1 MTAVE
6 SPAAATG
13 FRRLFEPLRIG
24 TFEVRNRIVN
34 TTHGTA
40 LSEPRDLR
48 YLQERA
54 RGGVGLMGVHA
65 SHGIYSYAVGPA
77 PYSRT
82 PEWDQRFPSPVS
94 SEGIA
99 YFDDAVIP
107 SLRRRAEVIHA
118 EGARVFGQVFHL
130 GAAPHQESIAP
141 AIAPSAVADPYEAL
155 SPHPLTEEEIDELV
169 LAFAHAI
176 RRVAEAGL
184 DAAEIHGA
192 HGYLVNQFLSPYF
205 NRRDDRWGGSRE
217 NRVRFSLAIVAAAR
231 EMLGPDFTIGIRIG
245 VDGDGAGRGLT
256 VEEQAE
262 IARLLAPHV
271 AWISVSGGSYSGLGD
286 GFEGAYVSPWYR
298 EPAFNVPASTLV
310 KRCAGEVP
318 VFVTGRIVDP
328 SIAESILAEGAADM
342 VGMVRALVADPEL
355 PNKARQGRADEVR
368 MCLGMS
374 ECHYIGMHRVP
385 MTCAVNAAAGREAEM
400 AITPAAVSRTVLVVG
415 AGPAGMEAARVAA
428 LRGHRVY
435 LCDRE
440 RALGGTPRIL
450 ARDPNR
456 RNLRDHAVY
465 FERELRRLGVELL
478 LGEAVTADAVVEFAP
493 DVVVV
498 ATGGRPLI
506 PDALGVD
513 QPNVVTA
520 LAVLRGDAT
529 VQGRAVVVGGLD
541 NHVGAPT
548 VAEFLADQGVEVEFL
563 SEQMDFAH
571 GAEDGTRLPL
581 MHRMLTKG
589 VRVSM
594 LHRLWRV
601 GDGGCEVMQTFTRE
615 TRRVDDC
622 TVVLACGLVADDTL
636 ARHLRGSGSD
646 IEMHVVGDSLAP
658 RRMMHATVEGARVG
672 MAL

>member
-1 MTAVE
+1 MTAV
-6 SPAAATG
+6 SPSSPPAAGG

-24 TFEVRNRIVN
+24 SFEVRNRIVN

-40 LSEPRDLR
+40 LGEARDLA
-48 YLQERA
+48 YLQARA

-65 SHGIYSYAVGPA
+65 SHGIYSYAIGPA

-82 PEWDQRFPSPVS
+82 PEWDHRFPSPVQPD
-94 SEGIA
+94 GIA
-99 YFDDAVIP
+99 YYDDAVIP
-107 SLRRRAEVIHA
+107 SLRKRAEVIHA
-118 EGARVFGQVFHL
+118 EGARCFGQVFHL

-141 AIAPSAVADPYEAL
+141 ALAPSAVADPYEAL
-155 SPHPLTEEEIDELV
+155 SPHPLTEEEIGELV
-169 LAFAHAI
+169 TAFAHAI

-192 HGYLVNQFLSPYF
+192 HGYLVNQFFSPYF
-205 NRRDDRWGGSRE
+205 NRRTDRWGGGRE
-217 NRVRFSLAIVAAAR
+217 NRVRFALEIVRAAR
-231 EMLGPDFTIGIRIG
+231 RLVGEEFPIGIRVG
-245 VDGDGAGRGLT
+245 VDGDGRARGMT
-256 VEEQAE
+256 IEEQAE
-262 IARLLAPHV
+262 IGALLAPHV

-298 EPAFNVPASTLV
+298 EPGFNVPAATLM
-310 KRCAGEVP
+310 KRAVGPVP
-318 VFVTGRIVDP
+318 VFVTGRVVDP
-328 SIAESILAEGAADM
+328 SIAEGILADGAADM
-342 VGMVRALVADPEL
+342 VGMVRALIADPDL
-355 PNKARQGRADEVR
+355 PNKAREGRADEVR

-374 ECHYIGMHRVP
+374 ECHYIGPHRVP
-385 MTCAVNAAAGREAEM
+385 MTCAVNAAAGREAELDV
-400 AITPAAVSRTVLVVG
+400 TLAAVARTVLVIG

-478 LGEAVTADAVVEFAP
+478 LGEEVSADTVAEFAP
-493 DVVVV
+493 DAVVV
-498 ATGGRPLI
+498 ATGGVPLV
-506 PDALGVD
+506 PDVPGIDAA
-513 QPNVVTA
+513 NVVTA
-520 LAVLRGDAT
+520 LAVLRGDAP
-529 VQGRAVVVGGLD
+529 VGARAVVVGGLD

-548 VAEFLADQGVEVEFL
+548 VAEYLADRGVDVECT

-571 GAEDGTRLPL
+571 GAEDGTRIPL
-581 MHRMLTKG
+581 MHRLLGKG

-594 LHRLWRV
+594 THRLAAV
-601 GDGGCEVMQTFTRE
+601 SDGGCELLQTFTRQA
-615 TRRVDDC
+615 RRVEDC
-622 TVVLACGLVADDTL
+622 TVVLACGLVADDRL
-636 ARHLRGSGSD
+636 ARELRGRVG
-646 IEMHVVGDSLAP
+646 EVHVVGDSLAP

-672 MAL
+672 MAI

>member
-1 MTAVE
+1 MTAV
-6 SPAAATG
+6 SPSNPPAATG

-24 TFEVRNRIVN
+24 DFEVRNRIVN

-40 LSEPRDLR
+40 LGEARDLG
-48 YLQERA
+48 YLQARA

-77 PYSRT
+77 PYSKA
-82 PEWDQRFPSPVS
+82 PEWDHRFPSPVAA
-94 SEGIA
+94 EGIA
-99 YFDDAVIP
+99 YYDDAVIP
-107 SLRRRAEVIHA
+107 ALRRRAEVIHA
-118 EGARVFGQVFHL
+118 EGARCFGQVFHL

-141 AIAPSAVADPYEAL
+141 ALAPSAVADPYEAL
-155 SPHPLTEEEIDELV
+155 SPHPLTEEEIGELV
-169 LAFAHAI
+169 VAFAHAI

-192 HGYLVNQFLSPYF
+192 HGYLVNQFFSPYF
-205 NRRDDRWGGSRE
+205 NRRTDRWGGARE
-217 NRVRFSLAIVAAAR
+217 NRVRFALEIVREAR
-231 EMLGPDFTIGIRIG
+231 RLVGETFPIGIRVG
-245 VDGDGAGRGLT
+245 VDGDGHARGMT
-256 VEEQAE
+256 IEEQAE
-262 IARLLAPHV
+262 IGALLAPHV

-298 EPAFNVPASTLV
+298 EPGFNVPASTLM
-310 KRCAGEVP
+310 KRAAGAVP

-328 SIAESILAEGAADM
+328 SIAEGILAEGAADM
-342 VGMVRALVADPEL
+342 VGMVRALIADPDL
-355 PNKARQGRADEVR
+355 PNKVREGRADEVR

-374 ECHYIGMHRVP
+374 ECHYIGPHRVP
-385 MTCAVNAAAGREAEM
+385 MTCAVNAAAGREAEL
-400 AITPAAVSRTVLVVG
+400 AIAPAAVARTVLVVG

-440 RALGGTPRIL
+440 RALGGLPRVL

-478 LGEAVTADAVVEFAP
+478 LGEEVTADAVVEFAP
-493 DVVVV
+493 DAVVV
-498 ATGGRPLI
+498 ATGGVPLI
-506 PDALGVD
+506 PDVPGVSG
-513 QPNVVTA
+513 PNVVTG
-520 LAVLRGDAT
+520 LAVLRGEAS
-529 VQGRAVVVGGLD
+529 VGGRAVVVGGLD

-548 VAEFLADQGVEVEFL
+548 IAEFLADQGVDVEYA

-571 GAEDGTRLPL
+571 GAEDGTRIPL
-581 MHRMLTKG
+581 MHRLLGKG

-594 LHRLWRV
+594 TTRLGAV
-601 GDGGCEVMQTFTRE
+601 SDGGCTLVQTFTRAE
-615 TRRVDDC
+615 RRVEDC
-622 TVVLACGLVADDTL
+622 TVVLACGLVADDRL
-636 ARHLRGSGSD
+636 ARELRGSVG
-646 IEMHVVGDSLAP
+646 EVHVVGDSLAP

-672 MAL
+672 MAV

>member
-1 MTAVE
+1 MTAVA
-6 SPAAATG
+6 SGASVSTG

-24 TFEVRNRIVN
+24 DFEVRNRIVN

-40 LSEPRDLR
+40 LGEARDLG
-48 YLQERA
+48 YLQARA

-77 PYSRT
+77 PYSRA
-82 PEWDQRFPSPVS
+82 PEWDHRFPSPVQPD
-94 SEGIA
+94 GIA
-99 YFDDAVIP
+99 YYDDAVIP

-118 EGARVFGQVFHL
+118 EGARCFGQVFHL

-141 AIAPSAVADPYEAL
+141 ALAPSAVADPYEAL
-155 SPHPLTEEEIDELV
+155 SPHPLTEEEIGELI

-192 HGYLVNQFLSPYF
+192 HGYLVNQFFSPYF

-217 NRVRFSLAIVAAAR
+217 NRVRFALEIVRTAR
-231 EMLGPDFTIGIRIG
+231 QMVRDDFPIGIRVG
-245 VDGDGAGRGLT
+245 VDGDGRARGMT
-256 VEEQAE
+256 IEEQAE
-262 IARLLAPHV
+262 IGALLAPHV

-298 EPAFNVPASTLV
+298 EPGFNVPASTLM
-310 KRCAGEVP
+310 KRAVGDLP

-328 SIAESILAEGAADM
+328 SIAEGILAEGAADM
-342 VGMVRALVADPEL
+342 VGMVRALIADPEL
-355 PNKARQGRADEVR
+355 PNKAREGRADEVR

-374 ECHYIGMHRVP
+374 ECHYIGPHRVP
-385 MTCAVNAAAGREAEM
+385 MTCAVNAAAGREAEL
-400 AITPAAVSRTVLVVG
+400 AITPAAAPRTVLVVG

-428 LRGHRVY
+428 LRGHHVY

-440 RALGGTPRIL
+440 RAIGGTPRIL
-450 ARDPNR
+450 ALDPNR

-478 LGEAVTADAVVEFAP
+478 LGEEVGADTVVEFAP
-493 DVVVV
+493 DAVVV
-498 ATGGRPLI
+498 ATGGVPLI
-506 PDALGVD
+506 PDVPGIDSA
-513 QPNVVTA
+513 NVVTG
-520 LAVLRGDAT
+520 LAVLRGEAR
-529 VQGRAVVVGGLD
+529 VGSHAVVVGGLD
-541 NHVGAPT
+541 NHVGAAT
-548 VAEFLADQGVEVEFL
+548 IAEHLADRGVAVEYT

-581 MHRMLTKG
+581 MHRMLGKG
-589 VRVSM
+589 VRVSLM
-594 LHRLWRV
+594 HRLAGV
-601 GDGGCEVMQTFTRE
+601 GGDGCEVMQTFTRE
-615 TRRVDDC
+615 VRRVEDC
-622 TVVLACGLVADDTL
+622 TVVLACGLVADDRL
-636 ARHLRGSGSD
+636 ARELRGRVG
-646 IEMHVVGDSLAP
+646 ELHVVGDSLAP

-672 MAL
+672 VAL

>member
-6 SPAAATG
+6 SRAAVATG

-24 TFEVRNRIVN
+24 NFEVRNRIVN

-40 LSEPRDLR
+40 LGEARDLG
-48 YLQERA
+48 YLQARA

-77 PYSRT
+77 PESRA
-82 PEWDQRFPSPVS
+82 PEWDHRYPSPVTAA
-94 SEGIA
+94 GIA

-107 SLRRRAEVIHA
+107 SLRKRAAVIQA
-118 EGARVFGQVFHL
+118 EGARCFGQVFHL
-130 GAAPHQESIAP
+130 GAAPHQESISP
-141 AIAPSAVADPYEAL
+141 AVAPSAVADPYEAL
-155 SPHPLTEEEIDELV
+155 SPHPLSEEEIGELIV
-169 LAFAHAI
+169 AFAHAI
-176 RRVAEAGL
+176 RRVAESGL

-192 HGYLVNQFLSPYF
+192 HGYLVNQFFSPYF
-205 NRRDDRWGGSRE
+205 NRRTDSWGGSRE
-217 NRVRFSLAIVAAAR
+217 NRVRFALAIVREAR
-231 EMLGPDFTIGIRIG
+231 ALVGPDFPIGIRVG
-245 VDGDGAGRGLT
+245 VDGDGAARGLSI
-256 VEEQAE
+256 EELAE
-262 IARLLAPHV
+262 VGALLSPHV
-271 AWISVSGGSYSGLGD
+271 AWVSVSGGSYSGLGD

-298 EPAFNVPASTLV
+298 EPGFNVPASLLM
-310 KRCAGEVP
+310 KRAVDVP

-328 SIAESILAEGAADM
+328 SIAEGILADGAADM
-342 VGMVRALVADPEL
+342 VGMVRALIADPEL
-355 PNKARQGRADEVR
+355 PNKAREGRADEVR

-385 MTCAVNAAAGREAEM
+385 MTCAVNAEAGREAEL
-400 AITPAAVSRTVLVVG
+400 AIVPAAASRTVLVIG

-478 LGEAVTADAVVEFAP
+478 LGEEVTADTVVEFGA
-493 DVVVV
+493 DAVVV
-498 ATGGRPLI
+498 ATGGLPLI
-506 PDALGVD
+506 PDVPGVGEA
-513 QPNVVTA
+513 NVVTGLA
-520 LAVLRGDAT
+520 LLRGDAS
-529 VQGRAVVVGGLD
+529 VAARAVVVGGLD
-541 NHVGAPT
+541 NHIGAAT
-548 VAEFLADQGVEVEFL
+548 IAEFLADQGVEVEFL

-581 MHRMLTKG
+581 MQRMLSKG

-594 LHRLWRV
+594 LHRLV
-601 GDGGCEVMQTFTRE
+601 AVSGGGCEVVQTFTRSA
-615 TRRVDDC
+615 RRVDDC
-622 TVVLACGLVADDTL
+622 TVVLACGMVANDGL
-636 ARHLRGSGSD
+636 AGELRGAVA
-646 IEMHVVGDSLAP
+646 ELHVVGDSLAP
-658 RRMMHATVEGARVG
+658 RRVMHATVEGARVG

>member
-6 SPAAATG
+6 PRPAATH

-24 TFEVRNRIVN
+24 NFEVRNRIVN

-40 LSEPRDLR
+40 LGEARDLR

-65 SHGIYSYAVGPA
+65 SHGIYGYAVGPA
-77 PYSRT
+77 PYSNA
-82 PEWDQRFPSPVS
+82 PEWDHRFPSPVAPD
-94 SEGIA
+94 GIA
-99 YFDDAVIP
+99 YYDDAVIP
-107 SLRRRAEVIHA
+107 SLRKRAEVIQA
-118 EGARVFGQVFHL
+118 EGAKCFGQVFHL

-141 AIAPSAVADPYEAL
+141 ALAPSPVADPYEAL
-155 SPHPLTEEEIDELV
+155 SPHPLTEEEIGELIV
-169 LAFAHAI
+169 AFAHAI

-192 HGYLVNQFLSPYF
+192 HGYLVNQFFSPYF
-205 NRRDDRWGGSRE
+205 NRRTDHWGGSRE
-217 NRVRFSLAIVAAAR
+217 NRARFALEIVREAR
-231 EMLGPDFTIGIRIG
+231 RMVGDDFPIGIRVG
-245 VDGDGAGRGLT
+245 VDGDGAARGLSI
-256 VEEQAE
+256 EELAE
-262 IARLLAPHV
+262 IGALLSPHV

-298 EPAFNVPASTLV
+298 EPGFNVPASVLMKAKV
-310 KRCAGEVP
+310 GVP

-328 SIAESILAEGAADM
+328 SIAEGILADGAADM
-342 VGMVRALVADPEL
+342 VGMVRALIADPEL

-385 MTCAVNAAAGREAEM
+385 MTCAVNAAAGREAELE
-400 AITPAAVSRTVLVVG
+400 ITPAVVQRTVLVIG

-428 LRGHRVY
+428 LRGHRVF

-440 RALGGTPRIL
+440 RAMGGTPRIL

-478 LGEAVTADAVVEFAP
+478 LGEEVSADTVVEFAP
-493 DVVVV
+493 DAVVV

-506 PDALGVD
+506 PDVPGID
-513 QPNVVTA
+513 QANVATG
-520 LAVLRGDAT
+520 LAVLRGDAI
-529 VQGRAVVVGGLD
+529 VPRGGRAVVVGGLD
-541 NHVGAPT
+541 NHIGGGT
-548 VAEFLADQGVEVEFL
+548 IAEFLADQGVEVEYL

-571 GAEDGTRLPL
+571 GAEDGTRIPL
-581 MHRMLTKG
+581 MQRMLAKG

-594 LHRLWRV
+594 THRLARV
-601 GDGGCEVMQTFTRE
+601 EGGGCEVMQTFTRA
-615 TRRVDDC
+615 TRRVDAA
-622 TVVLACGLVADDTL
+622 TVVLACGLVADDRL
-636 ARHLRGSGSD
+636 ATALRGSAL
-646 IEMHVVGDSLAP
+646 EVHVVGDSLAP

-672 MAL
+672 TVL

>member
-6 SPAAATG
+6 PRPSAAAH

-24 TFEVRNRIVN
+24 GFEVRNRIVN
-34 TTHGTA
+34 TPHGTA
-40 LSEPRDLR
+40 LGEARDLR

-77 PYSRT
+77 PYST
-82 PEWDQRFPSPVS
+82 APEWDHRFPSPVS
-94 SEGIA
+94 AGGIA
-99 YFDDAVIP
+99 YYDDAVIP
-107 SLRRRAEVIHA
+107 SLRKRAQVIQA
-118 EGARVFGQVFHL
+118 EGARCFGQVFHL

-141 AIAPSAVADPYEAL
+141 ALAPSAVADPYEAL
-155 SPHPLTEEEIDELV
+155 SPHPLTEEEIGELV
-169 LAFAHAI
+169 LSFAHAI

-192 HGYLVNQFLSPYF
+192 HGYLVNQFFSPYF
-205 NRRDDRWGGSRE
+205 NRRTDRWGGSRE
-217 NRVRFSLAIVAAAR
+217 NRARFAVEIVAAAR
-231 EMLGPDFTIGIRIG
+231 RLVGPDFPIGIRVG
-245 VDGDGAGRGLT
+245 VDGDGAARGLT
-256 VEEQAE
+256 IEELAE
-262 IARLLAPHV
+262 IGALLAPHV

-286 GFEGAYVSPWYR
+286 GVEGAYVSPWYR
-298 EPAFNVPASTLV
+298 EPGFNVPASALM
-310 KRCAGEVP
+310 KRKVDVP

-342 VGMVRALVADPEL
+342 VGMVRALIADPEL
-355 PNKARQGRADEVR
+355 PNKAREGRADEVR

-385 MTCAVNAAAGREAEM
+385 MTCAVNAAAGREAELEV
-400 AITPAAVSRTVLVVG
+400 TPAASARTVLVVG
-415 AGPAGMEAARVAA
+415 AGPAGMEAARIAA
-428 LRGHRVY
+428 LRGHHVY

-478 LGEAVTADAVVEFAP
+478 LGEEVTAETVVEFAP
-493 DVVVV
+493 DAVVV
-498 ATGGRPLI
+498 ATGGLPLI
-506 PDALGVD
+506 PDVPGVD
-513 QPNVVTA
+513 QPNVVTG

-529 VQGRAVVVGGLD
+529 VRGRAVVAGGLD

-548 VAEFLADQGVEVEFL
+548 IAEFLADQGVEVEYL

-571 GAEDGTRLPL
+571 GAEDGTRIPL
-581 MHRMLTKG
+581 MHRMLGKG

-594 LHRLWRV
+594 MHGLARV
-601 GDGGCEVMQTFTRE
+601 DGGGCEVIDTFTRR
-615 TRRVDDC
+615 TRRVEDA
-622 TVVLACGLVADDTL
+622 TVVLACGLVADDRL
-636 ARHLRGSGSD
+636 ARELRGSVG
-646 IEMHVVGDSLAP
+646 ELHVVGDSLAP